1 MAAKKALNA
10 AVAGPESRN
19 GRESALKRLHRGPRD
34 AWNTAKKSVY
44 LQNNTYTTMSLFKDK
59 TLLITGGTGSFGNA
73 VLNRFLRT
81 DIGEIRIFSRDEK
94 KQDDMRHDF
103 QARMPEVA
111 HKIKF
116 YIGDVRNKS
125 TLKYAMKGVDY
136 VFHAAALKQVPSCEF
151 FPMEAVKTNVIGTDN
166 VLDAAIDAG
175 VKCVICLSTDKAAY
189 PINAMGIT
197 KAIEEKIA
205 VAKSRLSGDT
215 KICCT
220 RYGNVMCSRGS
231 VIPLWID
238 QIRKGNPI
246 TLTEPKMT
254 RFIMSLE
261 EAVDLV
267 LFAFENG
274 KNGDILVQKAPACTI
289 QTQAEAVCELFA
301 HQWRQMAVPEP
312 VEGTG
317 GSTSS
322 PTGPTIKVIGIRHG
336 EKMYETLLTK
346 EEAAKAIDMGNFYA
360 VPADNRDLNYDKFFV
375 EGDVKRATIEE
386 FNSDNTQRLDLEQT
400 KAKIASLEYIQNEL
414 NGIPNIVK

>member
-1 MAAKKALNA
+1 
-10 AVAGPESRN
+10 
-19 GRESALKRLHRGPRD
+19 
-34 AWNTAKKSVY
+34 
-44 LQNNTYTTMSLFKDK
+44 MSIFKDK
-59 TLLITGGTGSFGNA
+59 VLMITGGTGSFGNA

-111 HKIKF
+111 NKIKF

-166 VLDAAIDAG
+166 TLDAAIDAG

-289 QTQAEAVCELFA
+289 QTQAEAVCELF
-301 HQWRQMAVPEP
+301 
-312 VEGTG
+312 G
-317 GSTSS
+317 GKKEE
-322 PTGPTIKVIGIRHG
+322 IKVIGIRHG

-360 VPADNRDLNYDKFFV
+360 VPADNRDLNYDKYFKV
-375 EGDVKRATIEE
+375 GDTKRVTIEE
-386 FNSDNTQRLDLEQT
+386 FNSDNTYRLNLEET

-414 NGIPNIVK
+414 NGIPNLV